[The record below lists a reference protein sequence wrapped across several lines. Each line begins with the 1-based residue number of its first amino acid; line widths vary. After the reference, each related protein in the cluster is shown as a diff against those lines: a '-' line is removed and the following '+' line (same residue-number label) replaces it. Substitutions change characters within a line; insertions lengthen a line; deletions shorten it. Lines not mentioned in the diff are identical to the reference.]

1 MGGEWSGEN
10 EVSGEL
16 ESGVVSRGEWGES
29 GVGRMR

>member
-16 ESGVVSRGEWGES
+16 ESGVVSRGRGEWR
-29 GVGRMR
+29 V